1 MATDIQIA
9 SNALVL
15 LGVAPISSFSEPGA
29 GARVASNLFEST
41 MRDALSAHQ
50 WRFAVKKQ
58 RLNRLSQTPEN
69 EWQYAFQLPS
79 DYVAVIGL
87 YPPSDYQIYQN
98 FLYSNQTDVTL
109 DYIFR
114 PDTTAMPPY
123 FTKMMEYRL
132 AVDFS
137 VAVTQDANKKQLYWS
152 QYKEE
157 LARAMA
163 TDAQGHP
170 NIAIR
175 HSPFTDVR
183 YQGTRDGWY

>member
-1 MATDIQIA
+1 MSTDIQIA

-15 LGVAPISSFSEPGA
+15 LGVAPISSFTDPGA
-29 GARVASNLFEST
+29 SARVAANLFEST
-41 MRDALSAHQ
+41 MISALTVHQ
-50 WRFAVKKQ
+50 WRFAIKKQ

-79 DYVAVIGL
+79 DYLDVIGL
-87 YPPSDYQIYQN
+87 YPPSQYQIYQN

-109 DYIFR
+109 DYKFR
-114 PDTTAMPPY
+114 PTTPSMPGY

-137 VAVTQDANKKQLYWS
+137 IAVTQDENKKQVFWG
-152 QYKEE
+152 QYKDE
-157 LARAMA
+157 LARAMC

-183 YQGTRDGWY
+183 YGGGGGW